1 MILSTWSR
9 LLINIVTNENFLR
22 WLVGILISLLFS
34 AGAYFVRANNVRS
47 ERIEIRQDEQEKFLR
62 DRLEQMEVRLARIEE
77 KIDIL
82 MQRK

>member
-1 MILSTWSR
+1 M
-9 LLINIVTNENFLR
+9 INIVTNENFLR